1 MNPPRSLPARP
12 VTAIK
17 KNCQKIASLR
27 LGGEIRQRSKADKFK
42 PPAMRVVVDGQTY
55 HQDLIIIRGQVRA
68 NWWRKQGHRLDPDD
82 IKDVV
87 HARPQILVV
96 GTGYAGNM
104 HVPDITRNALSKHHI
119 NIISEIT
126 SEATKIYNQLVSEG
140 KDVAGAFHLTC

>member
-1 MNPPRSLPARP
+1 MNPPQSLPARP

-17 KNCQKIASLR
+17 KNCLKKKKFVCQNYSVMIESYTIASH
-27 LGGEIRQRSKADKFK
+27 
-42 PPAMRVVVDGQTY
+42 MVVDGQTY
-55 HQDLIIIRGQVRA
+55 HQDLKIIRGQVRA

-104 HVPDITRNALSKHHI
+104 RVPDITRNALSKHHI